1 MNNLQGIIRKSIN
14 NTNTQFD
21 RLGYVGN
28 NFANYTTTGYKN
40 VRFEQMLG
48 EDGYLTGTVRTN
60 YEQGS
65 IQVTGNPYDIA
76 IAGDGF
82 IPVTSPSGEVQYTR
96 DGSFKVD
103 KDGYLIT
110 NDDWLVGGGIQIPT
124 NAYKVQVKEDGK
136 IVVMDS
142 SESPEKV
149 IGTIPLVQ
157 FKNSEGLKQGE
168 NNKLIATEDSGS
180 AKLVKDHNFFRQSSL
195 ELSNTNIYDSV
206 SDMLRINASMIASL
220 RMVKIIDDM
229 YNKSIN
235 LKEG

>member
-1 MNNLQGIIRKSIN
+1 MDNLQGIIRKSIN
-14 NTNTQFD
+14 NTNNQFD
-21 RLGYVGN
+21 RLGFVGN
-28 NFANYTTTGYKN
+28 NFANYTTNGYKN

-48 EDGYLTGTVRTN
+48 EDGSLTGVVRTN
-60 YEQGS
+60 YAQGS
-65 IQVTGNPYDIA
+65 IQVTGNPYDVA
-76 IAGDGF
+76 IDGAGF
-82 IPVTSPSGEVQYTR
+82 IPVTSPTGEVQYTR

-103 KDGYLIT
+103 KEGYLIT
-110 NDDWLVGGGIQIPT
+110 NDNWLVGGGIQIPT
-124 NAYKVQVKEDGK
+124 NAYKVEIKEDGR
-136 IVVMDS
+136 IVSMDS
-142 SESPEKV
+142 SQAPEKT

-157 FKNSEGLKQGE
+157 FQNSEGLKQGE
-168 NNKLIATEDSGS
+168 NNKLIATEDSGE
-180 AKLVKDHNFFRQSSL
+180 AKLVKNHNYFRQSAI